1 MAAFKRLLSQTGR
14 RCFPDPTPPP
24 NHHLVYLLRRHF
36 SIEPQPSPNPEP
48 STERNANLR
57 NPIPIQPVS
66 YPTKPRPP
74 PSEENQQESP
84 SERQT
89 SSLDSQHSVNRET
102 RSWTRD
108 EMRYMKDAP
117 VISPVSYPSRVAPLP
132 EDRMKVGEEEK
143 GDRNAGLEMERRK
156 IEEYRRRGVL
166 AYGKVEEEESLPFPK
181 LVKVENTDQN
191 SKKKGKVI
199 YDLKEAIQLVKLVLS
214 SDLLWSQV
222 IRPFEWDM
230 ESDLA
235 SFIEVQDHNAP
246 AEGSCKASA
255 KKTFDET
262 LEAHVRMTPDLRR
275 TDLINSYIEEMGQE
289 NTAQKVK
296 RQEAGWFCAPS
307 ARFWQGAAADEAR
320 DAGADIVG
328 GPELVENIWTGQLKV
343 DFDMCIATPS
353 MMEHVKKFQEVAIMS
368 NKHLK
373 VQKGTL
379 TNDISRKVKE
389 AKEPSVHF
397 KKDKT
402 AIVHVGLG
410 KISFPE
416 DALRDN
422 VGAFVNALLLEK
434 PAGLKKSKWTSLY
447 ANFGSKY
454 AGYVDSF
461 HICSTMG
468 PSFPISIQSL
478 SMAADRYTRLQMQ

>member
-1 MAAFKRLLSQTGR
+1 
-14 RCFPDPTPPP
+14 
-24 NHHLVYLLRRHF
+24 
-36 SIEPQPSPNPEP
+36 
-48 STERNANLR
+48 
-57 NPIPIQPVS
+57 
-66 YPTKPRPP
+66 
-74 PSEENQQESP
+74 
-84 SERQT
+84 
-89 SSLDSQHSVNRET
+89 
-102 RSWTRD
+102 
-108 EMRYMKDAP
+108 MRYMKDAP

-199 YDLKEAIQLVKLVLS
+199 YDLKEAIQLVK
-214 SDLLWSQV
+214 
-222 IRPFEWDM
+222 
-230 ESDLA
+230 
-235 SFIEVQDHNAP
+235 
-246 AEGSCKASA
+246 ASA

-275 TDLINSYIEEMGQE
+275 TDLKLDGFVRLPHVFGKTNRVAVFAE
-289 NTAQKVK
+289 
-296 RQEAGWFCAPS
+296 
-307 ARFWQGAAADEAR
+307 GAAADEAR

-328 GPELVENIWTGQLKV
+328 GPELVENIRTGQLKV

-353 MMEHVKKFQEVAIMS
+353 MMEHVKKLS
-368 NKHLK
+368 RNLK
-373 VQKGTL
+373 KLMPDIKKGTL

-434 PAGLKKSKWTSLY
+434 PAGLKKS
-447 ANFGSKY
+447 SKY

>member
-24 NHHLVYLLRRHF
+24 PRHLVSLLRRHF

-84 SERQT
+84 PERQT

-199 YDLKEAIQLVKLVLS
+199 YDLKEAIQLVKVGTTTRDGFLVCSPLFVPEPLGPNLMLQPKEVAISDSLS
-214 SDLLWSQV
+214 V
-222 IRPFEWDM
+222 IA
-230 ESDLA
+230 LCVLKA
-235 SFIEVQDHNAP
+235 IVQ
-246 AEGSCKASA
+246 ASA

-275 TDLINSYIEEMGQE
+275 TDLKLDGFVRLPHVFGKTNRVAVFAE
-289 NTAQKVK
+289 
-296 RQEAGWFCAPS
+296 
-307 ARFWQGAAADEAR
+307 GAAADEAR

-328 GPELVENIWTGQLKV
+328 GPELVENIRTGQLKV

-353 MMEHVKKFQEVAIMS
+353 MMEHVKKV
-368 NKHLK
+368 
-373 VQKGTL
+373 
-379 TNDISRKVKE
+379 
-389 AKEPSVHF
+389 
-397 KKDKT
+397 
-402 AIVHVGLG
+402 
-410 KISFPE
+410 SFAE

-434 PAGLKKSKWTSLY
+434 PAGLKKS
-447 ANFGSKY
+447 SKY